1 MNFDDVIRQRRSV
14 RSYDNTKLVTKAQIM
29 EMIKS
34 AQMAPSW
41 KNSQTGR
48 YYAIF
53 NPEKLL
59 EVRQCLVTQ
68 NQIVTKDVNVVLV
81 TTYVKNRSGFTRDGM
96 PENELG
102 NGWGCYDL
110 GMQNAILT
118 LKATE
123 MGIDSVILGL
133 RDAEALRKVLNIPET
148 EDIVAVIALG
158 YRKENEIL
166 APKRKDTEDIVTLV
180 E

>member
-59 EVRQCLVTQ
+59 EVPKKKGSLATSTCL
-68 NQIVTKDVNVVLV
+68 KLAECAEKGVV
-81 TTYVKNRSGFTRDGM
+81 FHH
-96 PENELG
+96 
-102 NGWGCYDL
+102 
-110 GMQNAILT
+110 A
-118 LKATE
+118 
-123 MGIDSVILGL
+123 GL
-133 RDAEALRKVLNIPET
+133 LMN
-148 EDIVAVIALG
+148 
-158 YRKENEIL
+158 
-166 APKRKDTEDIVTLV
+166 KRKLLKMNSEKAIY
-180 E
+180 